1 MQGANVDDVV
11 LLAVGDGGGGGGV
24 DEAACL
30 RGHFIFS
37 TYWPLAIWWLL
48 ALSLAPDTTHV

>member
-11 LLAVGDGGGGGGV
+11 LLGVGDGGGGV